1 MRAVIVIVAWV
12 TLGGC
17 TGDSVAWDRAVRPI
31 AAPGS
36 SPAFADKVDV
46 AVLVWQRALGCS
58 DVFSGASGTAP
69 IYEMAPSEFAS
80 IDLGPTVSGETW
92 QDKVWINDVRP
103 EMEDEILVHELGH
116 VLGLEHVVS
125 SDDPHSVMHATD
137 DGIVSPDTRDTE
149 NVGCR

>member
-1 MRAVIVIVAWV
+1 MRALIWGIALTACV
-12 TLGGC
+12 GC
-17 TGDSVAWDRAVRPI
+17 SVDSVAWDRAVRPI

-46 AVLVWQRALGCS
+46 AVLVWERALGCS

-92 QDKVWINDVRP
+92 QDKVWISSARP

-116 VLGLEHVVS
+116 VLGLEHVVP
-125 SDDPHSVMHATD
+125 SDDPSSVMHATD
-137 DGIVSPDTRDTE
+137 DGIVRPDTRDTE